1 MNTILMRLGINYER
15 VEAINGKLLPQEVKK
30 EITYPYNHFDTR
42 VRFTRELTDG
52 EIGCFL
58 SHRACW
64 TKLVDSNENF
74 ALIMEDD
81 IEISELATKYLLSS
95 NWIPSSV
102 DICQLSCLE
111 ASQEGRIKDKTVY
124 IDETI
129 SLVAPLYPI
138 PLGSQCYLISKQ
150 AATKALSL
158 SEKLPCP
165 VDDFLFSPWFSM
177 AKTFTIWRTAPT
189 LVIPNQTLESTI
201 GLRTK
206 KYVKKAPFLIRHGL
220 TRFILDWQI
229 KQSLKQGVQF
239 EFKFISKSKHR

>member
-1 MNTILMRLGINYER
+1 MLTLLVNLAESQERLTKMNTTLKRLGINYER
-15 VEAINGKLLPQEVKK
+15 VEAINGKLLPQEIKK

-64 TKLVDSNENF
+64 AKLVDSNENF

-81 IEISELATKYLLSS
+81 IEISKLATKYLLNS

-111 ASQEGRIKDKTVY
+111 ASQKGRIKDKTLY

-138 PLGSQCYLISKQ
+138 PLGCQCYLISKQ

-177 AKTFTIWRTAPT
+177 AKIFTIWR
-189 LVIPNQTLESTI
+189 PN
-201 GLRTK
+201 
-206 KYVKKAPFLIRHGL
+206 
-220 TRFILDWQI
+220 
-229 KQSLKQGVQF
+229 LKDI
-239 EFKFISKSKHR
+239 FKNR

>member
-1 MNTILMRLGINYER
+1 MNTTLKRLGINYER
-15 VEAINGKLLPQEVKK
+15 VEAINGKLLPQEVKEK
-30 EITYPYNHFDTR
+30 ITYPYNHFDTR

-64 TKLVDSNENF
+64 AKLVDSNENF

-81 IEISELATKYLLSS
+81 IEISKLATKYLLNS

-111 ASQEGRIKDKTVY
+111 ASQKGRIKDKTLY

-138 PLGSQCYLISKQ
+138 PLGSHCYLISKQ

-165 VDDFLFSPWFSM
+165 VDDFLFSPWFNM
-177 AKTFTIWRTAPT
+177 AKIFTIWRTAPT

-229 KQSLKQGVQF
+229 KQSLKKGIQF
-239 EFKFISKSKHR
+239 DFKFISKSSHQ

>member
-1 MNTILMRLGINYER
+1 MNSTLNRLGINYER
-15 VEAINGKLLPQEVKK
+15 VEAVNGKLLSRKVKK

-64 TKLVDSNENF
+64 AKLVDSNENF

-111 ASQEGRIKDKTVY
+111 ASQKGRIKDKTVY

-138 PLGSQCYLISKQ
+138 PLGCQCYLISKN
-150 AATKALSL
+150 AAIKALSL
-158 SEKLPCP
+158 SEKLSCP
-165 VDDFLFSPWFSM
+165 VDDFLFSPWFWM
-177 AKTFTIWRTAPT
+177 ANHFTIWRTAPT
-189 LVIPNQTLESTI
+189 LVIPDQSLKSTI

-206 KYVKKAPFLIRHGL
+206 KHVKKAPFFIRHSL
-220 TRFILDWQI
+220 TRFILDWKI
-229 KQSLKQGVQF
+229 KKSLRGGMQFKF
-239 EFKFISKSKHR
+239 EFKG

>member
-1 MNTILMRLGINYER
+1 MNSILKRLGIDYER
-15 VEAINGKLLPQEVKK
+15 VEAINGKLLPREVKK
-30 EITYPYNHFDTR
+30 EITYPYNHFESR
-42 VRFTRELTDG
+42 VRYTRELTDG

-64 TKLVDSNENF
+64 AKLVASNENF

-81 IEISELATKYLLSS
+81 IKISELATKYFLSS

-102 DICQLSCLE
+102 DICQFSCLE
-111 ASQEGRIKDKTVY
+111 ANQKGQIKDKPVY

-138 PLGSQCYLISKQ
+138 PLGCQCYLISKQ
-150 AATKALSL
+150 AATKALAL

-165 VDDFLFSPWFSM
+165 VDDFLFSPWFSI
-177 AKTFTIWRTAPT
+177 ANTFNIWRTAPT

-206 KYVKKAPFLIRHGL
+206 KYVKKAPFFIRHGL
-220 TRFILDWQI
+220 TRFILNWKI
-229 KQSLKQGVQF
+229 KQSLKKGIPF
-239 EFKFISKSKHR
+239 DFKFISKSNH